1 MALLGF
7 CADVSGGGSWCR
19 NCLGATEQ
27 SGRRHF
33 NVQGCSQSSAMMRV
47 MSLSGLTDGELVSPG
62 VWYGREEWR

>member
-7 CADVSGGGSWCR
+7 CADVSGGVRWCR

-27 SGRRHF
+27 SERKHF
-33 NVQGCSQSSAMMRV
+33 NVQGWSQSSAVMRV

-62 VWYGREEWR
+62 VWYGREGWR